1 LIAAPVVPRFLGGD
15 GQRIFTL
22 LRHPRRAGASC
33 ALLVA
38 PFGEEMNKSRK
49 MLTDVGIELAKRGI
63 GSVLVDPYG
72 TGDSDGDFSQADWP
86 RWQADLQQAVA
97 WCAEEGLKVDRLLGV
112 RLGCA
117 LGAQVARDAIPGLAQ
132 TVFWQPVL
140 DGSRFMDQFLRL
152 RVAASMMEQDRKEST
167 ADLRAK
173 FARGET
179 VDVAGYGIGPQLAAQ
194 IDRVR
199 LAEHVGP
206 HLGQIHWI
214 EVVRSAETPPPAPAT
229 KVVDAAHA
237 AGLNVT
243 MYPIAGE
250 PFWSAVEI
258 VRIPALIERTVAL
271 LAPTQSLPRL
281 AGEGREGA

>member
-1 LIAAPVVPRFLGGD
+1 MIAAPVVPRFLGGD
-15 GQRIFTL
+15 GQRVFTL

-49 MLTDVGIELAKRGI
+49 MLTDVGIGLAQRGV
-63 GSVLVDPYG
+63 GSVLVDLYG
-72 TGDSDGDFSQADWP
+72 TGDSDGDFSQAQWP
-86 RWQADLQQAVA
+86 RWQADLQQAIA
-97 WCAEEGLKVDRLLGV
+97 WCAQEGLQVDRLLGV

-117 LGAQVARDAIPGLAQ
+117 LGAQVARDAIPGLEK

-194 IDRVR
+194 IDQVR
-199 LAEHVGP
+199 LAGHVGP
-206 HLGQIHWI
+206 HLGQVHWI
-214 EVVRSAETPPPAPAT
+214 EIVRSAETPPPAPAT
-229 KVVDAAHA
+229 KAVDTARA

-243 MYPIAGE
+243 LYPIPGE
-250 PFWSAVEI
+250 PFWSSVEI
-258 VRIPALIERTVAL
+258 VRIPALIEQTVAL
-271 LAPTQSLPRL
+271 LA
-281 AGEGREGA
+281 GAL

>member
-1 LIAAPVVPRFLGGD
+1 LIAASVVPRFLGGD
-15 GQRIFTL
+15 GQRVFTL
-22 LRHPRRAGASC
+22 LRHPRRPGASC

-49 MLTDVGIELAKRGI
+49 MLTDVGIALARRGI

-86 RWQADLQQAVA
+86 RWQADLQQAAA

-117 LGAQVARDAIPGLAQ
+117 LGAQVARDAIPGIAQ

-179 VDVAGYGIGPQLAAQ
+179 VDVAGYCVGPQLAAQ
-194 IDRVR
+194 IDRVH
-199 LAEHVGP
+199 LAEDLGD
-206 HLGQIHWI
+206 HLGQVHWI
-214 EVVRSAETPPPAPAT
+214 EVVRSAETPPPAPST
-229 KVVDAAHA
+229 KAVDAARA

-243 MYPIAGE
+243 LYPIAGE
-250 PFWSAVEI
+250 PFWSSVEI

-271 LAPTQSLPRL
+271 LA
-281 AGEGREGA
+281 GAP

>member
-1 LIAAPVVPRFLGGD
+1 LTAAPVVPRFLGGD
-15 GQRIFTL
+15 GQRVFTL

-49 MLTDVGIELAKRGI
+49 MLTDVGIDLAKRGI

-117 LGAQVARDAIPGLAQ
+117 LGAQVARTIPGIAQ

-173 FARGET
+173 FTRGET

-199 LAEHVGP
+199 LTEHVGV

-214 EVVRSAETPPPAPAT
+214 EVVRSADTPPPAPAT
-229 KVVDAAHA
+229 KAVDAARA
-237 AGLNVT
+237 AGLDVT
-243 MYPIAGE
+243 VYPIAGE
-250 PFWSAVEI
+250 PFWSSVEI

-271 LAPTQSLPRL
+271 LAPTHSLPRL
-281 AGEGREGA
+281 AGEGREGAP

>member
-1 LIAAPVVPRFLGGD
+1 MIAASVVPRFLGGD
-15 GQRIFTL
+15 GQRVFTL
-22 LRHPRRAGASC
+22 LRHPRRPGASC

-49 MLTDVGIELAKRGI
+49 MLTDVGIALVRRGI

-86 RWQADLQQAVA
+86 RWQADLQQAAA

-117 LGAQVARDAIPGLAQ
+117 LGAQVARDAIPGIAQ

-179 VDVAGYGIGPQLAAQ
+179 VDVAGYCVGPQLAAQ
-194 IDRVR
+194 IDRVH
-199 LAEHVGP
+199 LAEDLGD
-206 HLGQIHWI
+206 HLGQVHWI
-214 EVVRSAETPPPAPAT
+214 EVVRSAETPPPAPST
-229 KVVDAAHA
+229 KAVDAARA
-237 AGLNVT
+237 AGLNIT
-243 MYPIAGE
+243 LCPIVGE
-250 PFWSAVEI
+250 PFWSSVEI

-271 LAPTQSLPRL
+271 LA
-281 AGEGREGA
+281 GAP

>member
-1 LIAAPVVPRFLGGD
+1 MIAAPVVPRFLGAD
-15 GQRIFTL
+15 GQRVFTL

-72 TGDSDGDFSQADWP
+72 TGDSDGEFSQADWL
-86 RWQADLQQAVA
+86 RWQADLRQAVA

-117 LGAQVARDAIPGLAQ
+117 LGAQVASEAIPGIAH

-140 DGSRFMDQFLRL
+140 DGTRFMDQFLRL

-179 VDVAGYGIGPQLAAQ
+179 VDVAGYCLGPQLAAQ
-194 IDRVR
+194 IDGVR

-229 KVVDAAHA
+229 KAVDAARA

-243 MYPIAGE
+243 LYPIAGE
-250 PFWSAVEI
+250 PFWSSVEI

-271 LAPTQSLPRL
+271 LA
-281 AGEGREGA
+281 GAP

>member
-1 LIAAPVVPRFLGGD
+1 MIAASVVPRFLGGD
-15 GQRIFTL
+15 GQRVFTL
-22 LRHPRRAGASC
+22 LRHPRRPGASC

-49 MLTDVGIELAKRGI
+49 MLTDVGIALAKRGI

-72 TGDSDGDFSQADWP
+72 TGDSDGDFSQADWS
-86 RWQADLQQAVA
+86 RWQADLQQAAA

-117 LGAQVARDAIPGLAQ
+117 LGAQVARDAIPGIAQ

-179 VDVAGYGIGPQLAAQ
+179 VDVAGYCVGPQLAAQ
-194 IDRVR
+194 IDRVH
-199 LAEHVGP
+199 LAEDLGD
-206 HLGQIHWI
+206 HLGQVHWI
-214 EVVRSAETPPPAPAT
+214 EVVRSAETPPPAPST
-229 KVVDAAHA
+229 KAVDAARA

-243 MYPIAGE
+243 LYPIAGE
-250 PFWSAVEI
+250 PFWSSVEI

-271 LAPTQSLPRL
+271 LA
-281 AGEGREGA
+281 GAP